1 MKYATLSFLV
11 LILLAIG
18 IASLFLG
25 QYRLPATDLLS
36 FAGWKFF
43 SMGTLSEEKKALLE
57 NIIIH
62 IRLPRILAAIMI
74 GASLSVAGA
83 SYQALFINP
92 LVSPGLLGVLAGASF
107 GAAFGLLYAKSWA
120 MVQLSTVIFAFVAVA
135 VAISIARIY
144 GMSSIIM
151 LVLGGVISG
160 ALFTSLLSIVKYA
173 ADPNN
178 QLPAIVYWLMGS
190 LSSVSLKTV
199 AITAIPA
206 ACGIIAL
213 ILHGRQLNAMSM
225 GDEEAMSLGINVRRV
240 RYVVI
245 FFATLISALT
255 VMVGGMIG
263 WVGLIIPHICR
274 MIVGPDNRV
283 LLPAAALIG
292 ASYLVLAD
300 DLSRLIFLF
309 EIPIGIITS
318 LIGIPFFIL
327 VLKNAHRGWR

>member
-1 MKYATLSFLV
+1 M
-11 LILLAIG
+11 
-18 IASLFLG
+18 
-25 QYRLPATDLLS
+25 DLLS
-36 FAGWKFF
+36 FAGWKIFG
-43 SMGTLSEEKKALLE
+43 MGSLSDERKVLFE
-57 NIIIH
+57 NIIVH
-62 IRLPRILAAIMI
+62 IRLPRILAAMMI

-107 GAAFGLLYAKSWA
+107 GAAFGLLFAKSWA
-120 MVQLSTVIFAFVAVA
+120 LVQLSTVVFAFVAVG
-135 VAISIARIY
+135 VTISIARIY
-144 GMSSIIM
+144 KMTSIIM

-199 AITAIPA
+199 ALTAIPA
-206 ACGIIAL
+206 TIGIIVL

-274 MIVGPDNRV
+274 MIVGPNNQI
-283 LLPAAALIG
+283 LLPAAALMG
-292 ASYLVLAD
+292 AAYLVIAD
-300 DLSRLIFLF
+300 NLSRLIFLF

>member
-1 MKYATLSFLV
+1 MKYVTLSFLA
-11 LILLAIG
+11 LLLLVVA

-25 QYRLPATDLLS
+25 QYRLPATDLLG

-43 SMGTLSEEKKALLE
+43 SFAGLSDEKKVLLE
-57 NIIIH
+57 NIIVQ
-62 IRLPRILAAIMI
+62 IRLPRILAAMII

-107 GAAFGLLYAKSWA
+107 GAAFGMLFAKSWA
-120 MVQLSTVIFAFVAVA
+120 MIQVSTVVFAFVAVG
-135 VAISIARIY
+135 VTISIAKIY
-144 GMSSIIM
+144 RMTSIIM
-151 LVLGGVISG
+151 LMLGGVISG

-199 AITAIPA
+199 TLTAIPA
-206 ACGIIAL
+206 TIGIIAL

-255 VMVGGMIG
+255 VMMGGMIG

-274 MIVGPDNRV
+274 MIVGPNNQI
-283 LLPAAALIG
+283 LLPAAALMG
-292 ASYLVLAD
+292 AAYLVIAD
-300 DLSRLIFLF
+300 NLSRLLFLF